1 MGLRPS
7 LLISISGSFG
17 SIIFVGFHLFSDYV
31 YYKRACAIESALAR
45 NVIEFKLI
53 ATVVV
58 SDFTSLTNKLLHY
71 YIQFST
77 GHVNSGRFG
86 HSKLPQVDFI
96 HTFYLPVSLLG
107 SNFAI
112 AHINV
117 H

>member
-58 SDFTSLTNKLLHY
+58 SNFLSLTPKLLHY
-71 YIQFST
+71 IQIST
-77 GHVNSGRFG
+77 GHVNSGRFD